1 MADPSSHVPAR
12 CGASPVRARSVRG
25 EAQVRAPDRVA
36 GPGRRALRVESV
48 ADHSFGV
55 ALLAW
60 ACALQRRAEGAA
72 IDPERVLKLA
82 IIHDLAE
89 AETGDSTPYDP
100 AAIPSEHDPAA
111 RRAFL
116 ETRHRRDPDRRAA
129 KRAHEDAVMRAL
141 LAALPGATR
150 SELGELWDELHLGT
164 SREARFVKQVD
175 RLETFLQ
182 SRLYLGSDPTL
193 PMASFH
199 QEVLET
205 IDDPLLAAIR
215 DAALRNCANPRASR
229 PGRRR
234 SAAGLR

>member
-1 MADPSSHVPAR
+1 VVDPSSHATAHTAQALLELVQFAAKLKSLPR
-12 CGASPVRARSVRG
+12 TGWLDRG
-25 EAQVRAPDRVA
+25 LD
-36 GPGRRALRVESV
+36 ALRVESV

-60 ACALQRRAEGAA
+60 VCALQRQAEGAA

-82 IIHDLAE
+82 LIHDLAE
-89 AETGDSTPYDP
+89 AETGDWTPYDG

-116 ETRHRRDPDRRAA
+116 EARHSRDPIRRAT
-129 KRAHEDAVMRAL
+129 KRGQEDAVMRTL

-150 SELGELWDELHLGT
+150 SALAELWDEHHLGE
-164 SREARFVKQVD
+164 SPEAQFVKQVD

-182 SRLYLGSDPTL
+182 SRLYLDTDPTL

-215 DAALRNCANPRASR
+215 DAALATR
-229 PGRRR
+229 
-234 SAAGLR
+234 

>member
-1 MADPSSHVPAR
+1 VVDQSSHATAHAAQALLGLVQFAAKLKSLPR
-12 CGASPVRARSVRG
+12 TGWLDRG
-25 EAQVRAPDRVA
+25 LD
-36 GPGRRALRVESV
+36 ALRVESV

-60 ACALQRRAEGAA
+60 VCALQRQAEGAA

-82 IIHDLAE
+82 LIHDLAE
-89 AETGDSTPYDP
+89 AETGDWTPYDG
-100 AAIPSEHDPAA
+100 AAIPGEHDPAA

-116 ETRHRRDPDRRAA
+116 EARHSRDPNRRAT
-129 KRAHEDAVMRAL
+129 KRAQEDAVMRTL
-141 LAALPGATR
+141 LATLPGATR
-150 SELGELWDELHLGT
+150 SALAELWDELHLAE
-164 SREARFVKQVD
+164 SPEAQFVRQVD

-182 SRLYLGSDPTL
+182 SRLYLDTDPTL

-215 DAALRNCANPRASR
+215 DAALATR
-229 PGRRR
+229 
-234 SAAGLR
+234 

>member
-1 MADPSSHVPAR
+1 VEDPPSRMPTDAAQALFGLAQFAAKLKSVPR
-12 CGASPVRARSVRG
+12 TGWLDRGVEPV
-25 EAQVRAPDRVA
+25 Q
-36 GPGRRALRVESV
+36 VESV

-60 ACALQRRAEGAA
+60 ACALQRRAQGAV

-100 AAIPSEHDPAA
+100 KVIPSEHEPAA
-111 RRAFL
+111 RRTFL
-116 ETRHRRDPDRRAA
+116 ESRHRRDPDRGAA
-129 KRAHEDAVMRAL
+129 KRAQEDAVMRGL
-141 LAALPGATR
+141 LESLPGSPQ
-150 SELGELWDELHLGT
+150 SELEELWDELHLGT
-164 SREARFVKQVD
+164 SGEARFVKQID

-182 SRLYLGSDPTL
+182 SLFYLRTDPTL

-199 QEVLET
+199 QEVFES

-215 DAALRNCANPRASR
+215 DAAIATKSSNETT
-229 PGRRR
+229 
-234 SAAGLR
+234 

>member
-1 MADPSSHVPAR
+1 VSADAAQALLGLAQFAAKLKSVPR
-12 CGASPVRARSVRG
+12 TGWLDRG
-25 EAQVRAPDRVA
+25 LDAP
-36 GPGRRALRVESV
+36 RVESA

-60 ACALQRRAEGAA
+60 VCALQRQAEGAA
-72 IDPERVLKLA
+72 IDTERVLKLA

-89 AETGDSTPYDP
+89 AETGDSPPYDP
-100 AAIPSEHDPAA
+100 GAIPSARHPAA

-116 ETRHRRDPDRRAA
+116 EMRHSRDPGRRAA
-129 KRAHEDAVMRAL
+129 KRADEDAVMRAL
-141 LAALPGATR
+141 LAALPSATR
-150 SELGELWDELHLGT
+150 STLEELWHELYLGESL
-164 SREARFVKQVD
+164 EARFVKQVD

-182 SRLYLGSDPTL
+182 SRFYLDTDPTL

-215 DAALRNCANPRASR
+215 DAALATR
-229 PGRRR
+229 
-234 SAAGLR
+234 

>member
-1 MADPSSHVPAR
+1 MVDPSSRVSVLAGQALFGFVQFAAKLKSVP
-12 CGASPVRARSVRG
+12 RSGWLDRG
-25 EAQVRAPDRVA
+25 LDS
-36 GPGRRALRVESV
+36 LRVESV

-60 ACALQRRAEGAA
+60 VCALQRAAAGAA

-100 AAIPSEHDPAA
+100 AAMPGEHDRAA

-116 ETRHRRDPDRRAA
+116 ETRHSRDPDRGAA
-129 KRAHEDAVMRAL
+129 KRAEEDAVMRAL
-141 LAALPGATR
+141 LDALPGPTQ
-150 SELGELWDELHLGT
+150 SELGVLWDELHQGV
-164 SREARFVKQVD
+164 SSEARFVKQVD

-182 SRLYLGSDPTL
+182 SRFYLRSDTTL

-199 QEVLET
+199 QEVLES

-215 DAALRNCANPRASR
+215 DAAVASE
-229 PGRRR
+229 
-234 SAAGLR
+234 SSDDTK

>member
-1 MADPSSHVPAR
+1 MVNQSNHATVHAAQALLGLVQFAAKLKSLPRTGWLD
-12 CGASPVRARSVRG
+12 RG
-25 EAQVRAPDRVA
+25 LDAF
-36 GPGRRALRVESV
+36 RVESV

-60 ACALQRRAEGAA
+60 VCALQRQAEGAA

-82 IIHDLAE
+82 LMHDLAE
-89 AETGDSTPYDP
+89 AETGDWTPYDG

-116 ETRHRRDPDRRAA
+116 EARHSRDPDRRAT
-129 KRAHEDAVMRAL
+129 KRAEEDAVMRAL

-150 SELGELWDELHLGT
+150 PALGELWDELHLGE
-164 SREARFVKQVD
+164 SPEARFVKQVD

-182 SRLYLGSDPTL
+182 SRLYLDTDPTF
-193 PMASFH
+193 PVASFH

-215 DAALRNCANPRASR
+215 DAALATR
-229 PGRRR
+229 
-234 SAAGLR
+234 